1 VTPQAARF
9 LDKARQLL
17 GEAETMLRVGLNL
30 AAGRTAYLAAYH
42 AAQALIFERAGKV
55 LKTHAGVQ
63 TEFLKLTRDDL
74 RVDDEL
80 RGFLSRTYNLKALAD
95 YETGPSSALSAER
108 ATSAVETGKRF
119 VAHFTGLLASTGAPD
134 RDPGA

>member
-1 VTPQAARF
+1 MTPQAARS

-17 GEAETMLRVGLNL
+17 GEAETMLRVGLKE

-74 RVDDEL
+74 RVDSKL
-80 RGFLSRTYNLKALAD
+80 RGFLSRAYNLKALAD
-95 YETGPSSALSAER
+95 YETGPDSSLSAER
-108 ATSAVETGKRF
+108 AVTAVETAKRF
-119 VAHFTGLLASTGAPD
+119 VAHFAGVITSACGAD
-134 RDPGA
+134 RDSTD